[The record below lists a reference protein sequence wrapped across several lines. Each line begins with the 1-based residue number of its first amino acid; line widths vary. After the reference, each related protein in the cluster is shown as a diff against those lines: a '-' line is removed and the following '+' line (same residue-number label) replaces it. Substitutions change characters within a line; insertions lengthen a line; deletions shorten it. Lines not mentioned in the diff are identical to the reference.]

1 MAGIAYEYAKEAGA
15 NGAVIQNCAIAGYKI
30 QDNSK
35 NKLGLGEAV
44 VGGLLGVSSLE
55 LNKCSAVVDI
65 EINCT
70 HLDKDGALDAPKYGN
85 FVRVGGLVGGVRGKV
100 SNCYTGGKIEVSNET
115 LKERVLASTDSNSNF
130 AGWEGAENEEKQVKM
145 KHTPTNAKDGPDTYV
160 YIGGIGG
167 SGFSSTFVNFG
178 ASQDGNPDFENCYT
192 YMTFPKMQGTITAIS
207 LIGSVADRYGQY
219 ASLTITN
226 CYYLDSSAD
235 IDFRNLPRYYGKYD
249 RKWHWGGSF
258 TDTYYSLYNILTP
271 EKQQAMLKGDLSY
284 LKDYTKD
291 DAKATYNINGL
302 TALNYAEMSNRSDQ
316 TADNFQNKLGR
327 AFGWV
332 TNMENGSTIH
342 GKYSFPGGDTALQGQ
357 DYPFPTVLTQTN
369 SQGKEVSL
377 HYGAWPKVGMFWSK
391 GIVSMDLIA
400 DYGTAVADK
409 SAIKLELNLSNIPD
423 TLTGELKFAYSDA
436 DSKNQVVKVAASK
449 ELKTADDK
457 LVGFE
462 VTLVGLNPG
471 ASEVTATFGSY
482 TARLMVTV
490 TDDLNVVLES
500 ALVENNQV
508 KLTLKTPSGG
518 TGGTGD
524 PAGEDPSTEGPAE
537 TTPTTSGEGGGTPE
551 GGETTPDP
559 APPAYEPSEPATV
572 TLKLL
577 DKRGNEIKADK
588 STLTWEAVSANT
600 EVATCEVKTNTITVT
615 GLKKGETQIS
625 ITATYKLNGKDYT
638 ATTSLVVTVK
648 EPDPQ
653 PTPTPPETGGG

>member
-1 MAGIAYEYAKEAGA
+1 M
-15 NGAVIQNCAIAGYKI
+15 
-30 QDNSK
+30 
-35 NKLGLGEAV
+35 
-44 VGGLLGVSSLE
+44 
-55 LNKCSAVVDI
+55 KCTAVVDI
-65 EINCT
+65 QINCT
-70 HLDKDGALDAPKYGN
+70 HRDNNENGALNAPQYGT
-85 FVRVGGLVGGVRGKV
+85 FVRVGGIAGGVRYSV
-100 SNCYTGGKIEVSNET
+100 TDCYSGGTITVGNET
-115 LKERVLASTDSNSNF
+115 LRERV
-130 AGWEGAENEEKQVKM
+130 GNESGSLLDAKTLQF
-145 KHTPTNAKDGPDTYV
+145 TNNTTFNMSGGSSPATY
-160 YIGGIGG
+160 IFLGGIGG
-167 SGFSSTFVNFG
+167 SGFSSNFVNFTG
-178 ASQDGNPDFENCYT
+178 STSVIDGQPTYKNCYT
-192 YMTFPKMQGTITAIS
+192 YVIFPKLEGTINGIS
-207 LIGSVADRYGQY
+207 LIGSVADRFGQ
-219 ASLTITN
+219 AERLTIQN
-226 CYYLDSSAD
+226 CYYLADSAK
-235 IDFRNLPRYYGKYD
+235 IDFSNALR
-249 RKWHWGGSF
+249 
-258 TDTYYSLYNILTP
+258 
-271 EKQQAMLKGDLSY
+271 AKGDSAKSSLADVYGGGTSNTAQEAARKRM
-284 LKDYTKD
+284 LQGDLQDMASVMWGSGKDKIYS
-291 DAKATYNINGL
+291 IGL
-302 TALNYAEMSNRSDQ
+302 TERTYAQMSNRSDK
-316 TADNFQNKLGR
+316 TANNFQKKLGNG
-327 AFGWV
+327 FGWV

-357 DYPFPTVLTQTN
+357 DYPFPTVLTQKN
-369 SQGKEVSL
+369 SLGKEVNL
-377 HYGAWPKVGMFWSK
+377 HYGAWPKVGMFWSE

-400 DYGTAVADK
+400 DYNKDVPYK
-409 SAIKLELNLSNIPD
+409 SAIKLNLNLSNIPD